1 MASEGEGLA
10 EEVREMA
17 EEAAGDQNKVLVLP
31 GNAHAQAIF
40 ETDQGD
46 NLTQDI
52 SRATAEV
59 PVGGGVTPVGFCAL
73 Q

>member
-17 EEAAGDQNKVLVLP
+17 EEAAGDQNKVLVLA
-31 GNAHAQAIF
+31 GDAHAQAIF

-52 SRATAEV
+52 LER
-59 PVGGGVTPVGFCAL
+59 L
-73 Q
+73 QRYW